1 MPQES
6 ALFEDIVKAHYP
18 GLYRFAL
25 SMCREDGT
33 ARDLVQ
39 QTFLRWARHGHAL
52 RDAGKARSW
61 LFTTLYREWLDTAA
75 RNRRYETVEFEP
87 EVHGAPSREEISLP
101 AQLDSQSLHLALAKL
116 DEHHRA
122 PLVLFFLQ
130 ELSYKEIAQ
139 TLDIPVG
146 TVMSRLSR
154 AKENLRAILRGLD
167 ESPPNPASR

>member
-6 ALFEDIVKAHYP
+6 APFEDLVKAHYP
-18 GLYRFAL
+18 GIYRFAL

-39 QTFLRWARHGHAL
+39 QTFLNWARHGHAL
-52 RDAGKARSW
+52 RDASKARAW
-61 LFTTLYREWLDTAA
+61 LFTTLYREWLDNATRA
-75 RNRRYETVEFEP
+75 RRHETVEFEP
-87 EVHGAPSREEISLP
+87 DVHGAPPQEDITLP
-101 AQLDSQSLHLALAKL
+101 PQVDSQTLHHALEKL

-139 TLDIPVG
+139 TLGLPVG

-154 AKENLRAILRGLD
+154 AKENLRAILRDLEEPPTRP
-167 ESPPNPASR
+167 ESR